1 MSDSLTLE
9 EQEPGIE
16 ARPLTGTEYAK
27 VQAVLQ
33 RIEGLRRAMIATTA
47 VGVVVS
53 SFIFIYSGLHF
64 DKSGYFVVSYTAKT
78 LASALLFSI
87 FVFLPAILILGY
99 FSNHVN
105 AHIDDL
111 AKGQYEKTI
120 VLDYLMSDHVT
131 RPTKRPSTKD

>member
-1 MSDSLTLE
+1 MF
-9 EQEPGIE
+9 
-16 ARPLTGTEYAK
+16 
-27 VQAVLQ
+27 
-33 RIEGLRRAMIATTA
+33 ATAA
-47 VGVVVS
+47 VGVAVS
-53 SFIFIYSGLHF
+53 TFTFVYTGLHF

-105 AHIDDL
+105 AHIEDL
-111 AKGQYEKTI
+111 AKGQHEKTI

-131 RPTKRPSTKD
+131 SPTKRSTTKDQT